1 MHLVVVGGGITG
13 LTVAWELVR
22 RGHKI
27 TLIERNVIGGLAA
40 GFPYPG
46 KPETFLERFYHHI
59 FTSDQLVQQMIEQ
72 MGLGCELVWRPTLS
86 GLIAEGQLWPMRGP
100 IDLLRF
106 RPLGNF
112 VDRLCLGWA
121 LFCLRQTKNW
131 EELDGLTCREFF
143 FRHGAGRGYERLWL
157 PLLQAKFA
165 DFAEQASAAFL
176 WGRVVPRAGS
186 RHKNQEHLGYLR
198 GGFQKL
204 FRVMGDSLA
213 DRGVRIILGR
223 PVSRVVPGKTCEVVV
238 EEESIPCDRIVWTAS
253 LSLLARLLDPGA
265 NEPLQ
270 NRLPQVPYVAVTV
283 LILALTEPL
292 SDYYWLNSID
302 PSVSFGAIIEHT
314 NLAPPEDYGG
324 EHIVYVVNY
333 HPQEDPRFHGKSIE
347 ELLEYH
353 EPSLK
358 QIFPRYSRTK
368 IRRLFLSQDSFASP
382 VYHVGF
388 GNSMPPYR
396 GLVPGI
402 DVCNMAQV
410 YPFDRNMNHCIQN
423 ALNYIATCFGRG

>member
-1 MHLVVVGGGITG
+1 MHVVVVGGGITG

-22 RGHKI
+22 RGHQV

-59 FTSDQLVQQMIEQ
+59 FTSDQRVQQMIEQ
-72 MGLGCELVWRPTLS
+72 MGLGSELVWRPTLS
-86 GLIAEGQLWPMRGP
+86 GLIADGRIWPMRGP

-112 VDRLCLGWA
+112 LDRLCLGWA

-143 FRHGAGRGYERLWL
+143 LRHGAGQGYERLWL
-157 PLLQAKFA
+157 PLLKAKFA
-165 DFAEQASAAFL
+165 DFAEEASAAFL

-204 FRVMGDSLA
+204 FRAMGDSLA
-213 DRGVRIILGR
+213 ERGVRIILGR
-223 PVSRVVPGKTCEVVV
+223 PVSRVVPGNTCEVIV

-265 NEPLQ
+265 HEPLQ
-270 NRLPQVPYVAVTV
+270 KRLPQVPYVAVTV
-283 LILALTEPL
+283 LILALTEAL

-302 PSVSFGAIIEHT
+302 PKVSFGAVIEHT

-333 HPQEDPRFHGKSIE
+333 HLQEDPRFHGKSTE
-347 ELLEYH
+347 ELLQYH
-353 EPSLK
+353 EPSLE

-388 GNSMPPYR
+388 GNMMPPYS
-396 GLVPGI
+396 GLVPGVDI
-402 DVCNMAQV
+402 CNMAQV

-423 ALNYIATCFGRG
+423 ALNYVGTCFGRG